1 MSKWDIANYKRKPL
15 PKALRV
21 RVYKKYAGRCAYC
34 GKQIKYEEM
43 QVDHIK
49 AVYLGG
55 DNDFNNLLP
64 ACRSCNF
71 YKSSYSIEEFRRQ
84 INLIPSRLPKEF
96 IYKVALDYGIV
107 EETGKDVVFYFE
119 QHRAED
125 VTELDT
131 NTN

>member
-1 MSKWDIANYKRKPL
+1 MNKKRKAM

-21 RVYKKYAGRCAYC
+21 KVYKKYAGRCAYC
-34 GKQIKYEEM
+34 GKQIRYEDM

-71 YKSSYSIEEFRRQ
+71 YKSTYDLEEFRQQ
-84 INLIPSRLPKEF
+84 INLIISRLAREF
-96 IYKVALDYGIV
+96 IYKVALNYGIV
-107 EETGKDVVFYFE
+107 EETGKEVIFYFE
-119 QHRAED
+119 NYRAED

-131 NTN
+131 

>member
-1 MSKWDIANYKRKPL
+1 MSHKRKPL

-34 GKQIKYEEM
+34 GKQIKYEDM

-55 DNDFNNLLP
+55 DNDFKNLLP

-96 IYKVALDYGIV
+96 IYKVALDYGLV
-107 EETGKDVVFYFE
+107 EETGKEVIFYFE

-125 VTELDT
+125 VTESDT
-131 NTN
+131 KES

>member
-1 MSKWDIANYKRKPL
+1 MSHKRKPL

-34 GKQIKYEEM
+34 GKQIRYADM

-71 YKSSYSIEEFRRQ
+71 YKSSYDLADFREQ
-84 INLIPSRLPKEF
+84 ISLITSRLPREF
-96 IYKVALDYGIV
+96 IYKVALDYGLV
-107 EETGKDVVFYFE
+107 EETGKEVIFYFE
-119 QHRAED
+119 SHRAED
-125 VTELDT
+125 V
-131 NTN
+131 

>member
-1 MSKWDIANYKRKPL
+1 MSHKRKTL

-34 GKQIKYEEM
+34 GKKIRYEDM

-55 DNDFNNLLP
+55 DNSFNNLLP

-71 YKSSYSIEEFRRQ
+71 YKASYNVDEFRQQ
-84 INLIPSRLPKEF
+84 IGLITARLPKEL
-96 IYKVALDYGIV
+96 IYRIALDYGLIQ
-107 EETGKDVVFYFE
+107 ETGNEVIFYFE
-119 QHRAED
+119 NHRAED
-125 VTELDT
+125 V
-131 NTN
+131 